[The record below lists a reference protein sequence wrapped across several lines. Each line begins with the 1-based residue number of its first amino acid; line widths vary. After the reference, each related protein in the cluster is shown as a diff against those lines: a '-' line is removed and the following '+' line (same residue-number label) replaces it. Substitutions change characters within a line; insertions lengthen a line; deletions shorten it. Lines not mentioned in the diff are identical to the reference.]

1 MVAYGNGISDDG
13 LANFNDM
20 TSVGGHIFKCNN
32 SINCSRFKNTAS
44 IYNSNNN
51 K

>member
-20 TSVGGHIFKCNN
+20 TSVGGAYIQMQ
-32 SINCSRFKNTAS
+32 
-44 IYNSNNN
+44 
-51 K
+51 